1 MRQLDRLVLRSF
13 VPVLV
18 IALVF
23 FVLIIQLVDLF
34 SNLVR
39 FLNADA
45 SWVDI
50 GLVQLLY
57 LPKSVSFAL
66 PIAVLFAASFAL
78 GTLYSNNELIAVFS
92 AGVSLVRFVLPLLLT
107 GLLFSVGWYFF
118 QEEIV
123 IETYHRKN
131 EMTQRLLSVNRS
143 TSQSDVTVFS
153 REENIIYSADYY
165 NSETQTLSGLILIQR
180 NDRDQFLRRINA
192 EWARWND
199 DRWVLHNVQ
208 LYENSDDGS
217 GELVLRRM
225 SEMTMPELRTVPE
238 TFRRSNRDIEELTRA
253 EAQQRISSLRQAG
266 LDHRRE
272 LTDYYNRFAFA
283 LTPFIVSMLS
293 SAIGGRFRKNVLLMS
308 LLVSLAL
315 SVLYYVFGMIFE
327 LLAVNGTLQPFVG
340 AWAST
345 IVFLVAGT
353 ILLTNART

>member
-1 MRQLDRLVLRSF
+1 MRQLDRLVLRTF
-13 VPVLV
+13 FPVFL

-39 FLNADA
+39 FLNAGA
-45 SWVDI
+45 TWFDI

-57 LPKSVSFAL
+57 LPKGVSFAL

-78 GTLYSNNELIAVFS
+78 GTLYGNNELIAVFS
-92 AGVSLVRFVLPLLLT
+92 AGVSLVRFVLPVLAMGLLL
-107 GLLFSVGWYFF
+107 SVGWYFF
-118 QEEIV
+118 QEEVV

-153 REENIIYSADYY
+153 RENNIIYSADYY
-165 NSETQTLSGLILIQR
+165 NSDTQTLSGLILIQR
-180 NDRDQFLRRINA
+180 NEQDQFTRRINA
-192 EWARWND
+192 EWARWNED
-199 DRWVLHNVQ
+199 HWVLHNVQ
-208 LYENSDDGS
+208 LFENDGNNAS
-217 GELVLRRM
+217 ELTLNR
-225 SEMTMPELRTVPE
+225 SNELPMPELTTVPE
-238 TFRRSNRDIEELTRA
+238 TFRRSNREIDELTRR
-253 EAQQRISSLRQAG
+253 EALQRINNLRQAG
-266 LDHRRE
+266 LDHRWE
-272 LTDYYNRFAFA
+272 LTSYHNRFAFA
-283 LTPFIVSMLS
+283 LTPFIVAMLS

-327 LLAVNGTLQPFVG
+327 LLAVSGTLRPLVG

-345 IVFLVAGT
+345 VTFFIAGT
-353 ILLTNART
+353 LLLANART